1 MAAPSTSAALAAS
14 SRLIALISSSFLPS
28 RHARADS
35 PRSPKL
41 RHTTV
46 TCAPRD
52 AASAIA
58 PPARQTK
65 SPAWALITRTGPF
78 SAAAS
83 AVISLPPS
91 RAPGPAP
98 AALVPGPAMS
108 RRDSPRTPHLLRGL
122 DDQPELGPLLFLGEV
137 VTFLA
142 GGEAALRRQAELVGV
157 DEGGRV
163 LDPPFQVVL

>member
-83 AVISLPPS
+83 AVIFLPPS
-91 RAPGPAP
+91 RALGLGPRLVVPEARQTAEREAWGSGGVP
-98 AALVPGPAMS
+98 PEAAES
-108 RRDSPRTPHLLRGL
+108 RRRDTA
-122 DDQPELGPLLFLGEV
+122 
-137 VTFLA
+137 TA
-142 GGEAALRRQAELVGV
+142 
-157 DEGGRV
+157 
-163 LDPPFQVVL
+163 